1 MSINGEVRSVAGD
14 GQVGRG
20 AAAQPG
26 ERQQFSWFV
35 FGLMAS
41 VTFVGIL
48 SELVPSGV
56 LPQMTAGLGVSE
68 TRVGFLV
75 GVYALASAI
84 FAIPLVSAT
93 LAVNRKTLLMAL
105 LAGFA
110 ASNFVVAISSSYVVI
125 VACRV
130 LGGIC
135 AGVMWPMIAAYGTRL
150 VPENMHG
157 KAITVI
163 MSGNTL
169 GISIGLPVMTT
180 VGIRLGWRAEFVV
193 LGLIIL
199 AIAVLSFVYLP
210 SVEGEKLGTSNSPLA
225 VVKKLSILI
234 ILLLTFLSVAAHY
247 GIYTYITLLV
257 EMIGFAGGIGLALL
271 IFGIGSVISVVVSAK
286 YIDAHLR
293 PLIVLMLSIGG
304 ISMAMFLAFR
314 GTPVISHTAFF
325 LWGLAFGPL
334 VTMYQTAVSKQVEE
348 AKDVATSV
356 QSSVFNLS
364 IMIATWAGG
373 LLLGRSPRSGV
384 KGIVYM
390 SLACFAVATVFAF
403 FAKRTLRSSG
413 VSFSRYEGES
423 HEEVHKRPDLS
434 PAR

>member
-1 MSINGEVRSVAGD
+1 
-14 GQVGRG
+14 
-20 AAAQPG
+20 
-26 ERQQFSWFV
+26 
-35 FGLMAS
+35 MAS

-48 SELVPSGV
+48 SEMVPSGI
-56 LPQMTAGLGVSE
+56 LPQMADGLGVSE
-68 TRVGFLV
+68 SEVGFLV

-84 FAIPLVSAT
+84 CAIPLVSAT
-93 LAVNRKTLLMAL
+93 LAVNRKALLMAL
-105 LAGFA
+105 LIGFA
-110 ASNFVVAISSSYVVI
+110 ASNLVVAIASSYAVI
-125 VACRV
+125 VAARV

-169 GISIGLPVMTT
+169 GVSIGLPVMTT
-180 VGIRLGWRAEFVV
+180 IGIAFGWRTVFVV
-193 LGLIIL
+193 LALTVA
-199 AIAVLSFVYLP
+199 AIAVLAHIYLP
-210 SVEGEKLGTSNSPLA
+210 AVEGEKLSKSNSPLA
-225 VVKKLSILI
+225 VLKMPSILI
-234 ILLLTFLSVAAHY
+234 VLLLTFLSVAAHY

-257 EMIGFAGGIGLALL
+257 EVIAFTGGIGMALL
-271 IFGIGSVISVVVSAK
+271 IFGAGSVISVIVSAR

-293 PLIVLMLSIGG
+293 PLIVVMLAIGA

-314 GTPVISHTAFF
+314 GAIGISHVAFF

-364 IMIATWAGG
+364 IMMATWVGG
-373 LLLGRSPRSGV
+373 LMLTGIPGASGV
-384 KGIVYM
+384 KAIVYM
-390 SLACFAVATVFAF
+390 SLVCFILATIIAF
-403 FAKRTLRSSG
+403 LARRTLRSS
-413 VSFSRYEGES
+413 
-423 HEEVHKRPDLS
+423 
-434 PAR
+434 